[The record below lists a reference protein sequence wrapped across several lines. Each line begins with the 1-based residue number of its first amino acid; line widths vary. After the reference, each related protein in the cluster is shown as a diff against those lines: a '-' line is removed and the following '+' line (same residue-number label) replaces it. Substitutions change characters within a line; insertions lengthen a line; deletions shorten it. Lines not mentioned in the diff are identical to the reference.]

1 MIHNWLTFLEQ
12 PDGLS
17 DQDYMALVHQ
27 ASRFFLDEH
36 ILWKQD
42 PQGAHKQ
49 VLYWHHCIEAIHA
62 GHDDMGH
69 RGFYAT

>member
-42 PQGAHKQ
+42 PQGAHKR
-49 VLYWHHCIEAIHA
+49 VLYWHHCIEAIHV
-62 GHDDMGH
+62 GHDDTGH